1 MIDVI
6 QKYVKILMHHLRQ
19 FDAWFAP
26 HANFILQDANLKGNQ
41 IMYRGHYDDIRRCL
55 LFSNFLNSLVI
66 IFGKKEPKIEQDCEM
81 AQFLPLGP
89 QLLKYGRFLPKLSC
103 HIVSL
108 TSVMEGSGCG
118 AVGKSKKICS
128 TCVASFHS
136 CLTIG
141 PIQLFIC
148 FY

>member
-1 MIDVI
+1 MFFRCSPN
-6 QKYVKILMHHLRQ
+6 Y
-19 FDAWFAP
+19 
-26 HANFILQDANLKGNQ
+26 LQQLKVT
-41 IMYRGHYDDIRRCL
+41 IRVTRVGDFFYYL
-55 LFSNFLNSLVI
+55 GDFLNSLVI

-118 AVGKSKKICS
+118 AVGRA
-128 TCVASFHS
+128 VASNTRGPGFESSHRQLILNIYLLFTVN
-136 CLTIG
+136 CL
-141 PIQLFIC
+141 
-148 FY
+148 

>member
-1 MIDVI
+1 
-6 QKYVKILMHHLRQ
+6 
-19 FDAWFAP
+19 
-26 HANFILQDANLKGNQ
+26 
-41 IMYRGHYDDIRRCL
+41 MYRRHYDDIRRCL

-118 AVGKSKKICS
+118 AVGRA
-128 TCVASFHS
+128 VASN
-136 CLTIG
+136 TRG
-141 PIQLFIC
+141 PGFKCSHRQLLLNT
-148 FY
+148 